1 MKKLVE
7 LRDYQSASA
16 GENVRHFRTE
26 NCPTCIRLRLIVVFQ
41 YLSSF
46 STGNNGI
53 ILKLKVLVPVN
64 FLCHYGSRG
73 RLGREIE
80 GPRDT

>member
-26 NCPTCIRLRLIVVFQ
+26 NYPCVRLRLIVVFQ
-41 YLSSF
+41 YLF
-46 STGNNGI
+46 LQVNDGI

-64 FLCHYGSRG
+64 FL
-73 RLGREIE
+73 
-80 GPRDT
+80 